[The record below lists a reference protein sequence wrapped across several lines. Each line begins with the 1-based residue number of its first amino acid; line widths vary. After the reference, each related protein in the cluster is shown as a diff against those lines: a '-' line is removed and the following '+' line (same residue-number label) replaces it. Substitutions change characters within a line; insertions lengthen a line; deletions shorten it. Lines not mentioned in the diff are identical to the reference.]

1 MKKLTALVLKS
12 FIGPFILTFCISMF
26 VLLMQF
32 LWKYIDDLVGKG
44 LDWLTIAELI
54 FFTSATLVPLALPL
68 AILVSSIMTYGNM
81 AEHFEI
87 VAAKS
92 AGVSLQRLMRPLF
105 IVAAVVSALAFYFSN
120 YVLPVANLKM
130 GSLLYDVRQ
139 QKPALYIREGIFYN
153 GIDGY
158 SIRAGRK
165 SPDGKKIYNVMVY
178 DHTRG
183 NGNNKVILADSGIM
197 SSTNDQKYLLVT
209 LFSGNSY
216 EEENKR
222 KGKYDT
228 HPLTRV
234 AFKSQLI
241 RFDLSTFKLSR
252 TNEDLFKD
260 NWQMLN
266 FRQLTYA
273 IDSLNKKFNQ
283 RKTDMIKESKIYL
296 SILRDSNDIKTI
308 PSSVTAEDPVLIKGN
323 VSINAV
329 METALSSARNLK
341 TYYENN
347 ADELDSKQSNITRFT
362 IEWHRKFTLSI
373 ACFILFLIG
382 APLGAII
389 RKGGLGMPIVVS
401 IIFFLFFHIASITGE
416 KFAKEGVIYPN
427 EGMWIAPLILLP
439 IGIFLTYKATKDSA
453 LFDMDAYL
461 NFFKKLKRKKAV

>member
-1 MKKLTALVLKS
+1 
-12 FIGPFILTFCISMF
+12 
-26 VLLMQF
+26 MQF

-44 LDWLTIAELI
+44 LDWITIGKLV
-54 FFTSATLVPLALPL
+54 FYTSATLVPLALPL

-105 IVAAVVSALAFYFSN
+105 IVAIFVSALAFYFSN

-130 GSLLYDVRQ
+130 GSLLYDVRN
-139 QKPALYIREGIFYN
+139 QKPALYIREGAFYN

-158 SIRAGRK
+158 SIRVARK
-165 SPDGKKIYNVMVY
+165 SADGKKIFNVMIY
-178 DHTRG
+178 DHTKG

-197 SSTNDQKYLLVT
+197 ASTTDQKYLLLT
-209 LFSGNSY
+209 LFSGKSY
-216 EEENKR
+216 DEDNKR
-222 KGKYDT
+222 NGNYDT
-228 HPLTRV
+228 HPLTRTI
-234 AFKSQLI
+234 FKSQLI

-273 IDSLNKKFNQ
+273 IDSLNKKFDERQ
-283 RKTDMIKESKIYL
+283 VEMISDAKGYFSM
-296 SILRDSNDIKTI
+296 LRDTGFIKNI
-308 PSSVTAEDPVLIKGN
+308 PANVNAEDPMVIKN
-323 VSINAV
+323 KISVNAV
-329 METALSSARNLK
+329 LETALSSARNLK
-341 TYYENN
+341 IYFGNN
-347 ADELDSKQSNITRFT
+347 ADELDSKQTNITRFS

-373 ACFILFLIG
+373 ACFVLFLIG

-401 IIFFLFFHIASITGE
+401 IIFFLIFHITSITGE
-416 KFAKEGVIYPN
+416 KFAKEGVIFPR
-427 EGMWIAPLILLP
+427 EGMWIAPLVLLP
-439 IGIFLTYKATKDSA
+439 VGLFLTYKATKDSA
-453 LFDMDAYL
+453 LFDVDAYL
-461 NFFKKLKRKKAV
+461 NFFRKFKTKKTN

>member
-1 MKKLTALVLKS
+1 
-12 FIGPFILTFCISMF
+12 MF

-44 LDWLTIAELI
+44 LDWITIGQLI

-68 AILVSSIMTYGNM
+68 AILVSSIMTFGNM

-92 AGVSLQRLMRPLF
+92 AGVSLQKLMRPLF
-105 IVAAVVSALAFYFSN
+105 IVAALVSGLAFYFSN

-139 QKPALYIREGIFYN
+139 QKPALYIREGVFYN

-158 SIRAGRK
+158 SIRVGRK
-165 SPDGKKIYNVMVY
+165 SPDGKKIFNVMIY

-183 NGNNKVILADSGIM
+183 NGNSKVILADSGIM
-197 SSTNDQKYLLVT
+197 ASTEDQKYLLVT

-216 EEENKR
+216 EEGGRQRGNI
-222 KGKYDT
+222 DT

-234 AFKSQLI
+234 TFKSQLI
-241 RFDLSTFKLSR
+241 RFDLSTFQLSR

-266 FRQLTYA
+266 FRQLTSA
-273 IDSLNKKFNQ
+273 IDSLNKIFVQ
-283 RKTDMIKESKIYL
+283 RKKMMAGDSKLYFTM
-296 SILRDSNDIKTI
+296 LRDSDALKNISPTVEPENPEISKGKT
-308 PSSVTAEDPVLIKGN
+308 SVN
-323 VSINAV
+323 SV
-329 METALSSARNLK
+329 MEIALSAARNLK
-341 TYYENN
+341 TYFDNN
-347 ADELDSKQSNITRFT
+347 ADEIESKRNNITRFS

-373 ACFILFLIG
+373 ACFVLFLIG

-401 IIFFLFFHIASITGE
+401 IIFFLIFHITSITGE
-416 KFAKEGVIYPN
+416 KFAKEGVIPPN

-439 IGIFLTYKATKDSA
+439 VGIFLTYKATKDSA
-453 LFDMDAYL
+453 LLDIDGYL
-461 NFFKKLKRKKAV
+461 NFFKKLKKNKTV